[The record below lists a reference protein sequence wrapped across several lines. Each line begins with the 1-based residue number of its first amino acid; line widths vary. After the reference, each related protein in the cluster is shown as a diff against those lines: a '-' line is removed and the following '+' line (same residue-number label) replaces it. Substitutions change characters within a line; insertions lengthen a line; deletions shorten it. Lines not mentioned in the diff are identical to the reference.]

1 RRGGGDAADKG
12 TSQMSKQLQEPIL
25 DRGIRNTNF
34 FNGRLLTA
42 DDLKTEQ
49 AASRESRRQLGRAV
63 GDGVVQG
70 LEVVLVSPGTTT
82 TSPVVSVTKGLALN
96 RRGQT
101 LALPDAQQVAL
112 TRRLD
117 VAPPEVGAFAVCDP
131 PTYTFSNLN
140 DGVYVLV
147 VGPASGFQEYAPMR
161 GQRPGDSASGC
172 GNRYAVEGVKF
183 RLAKLDVSAMTQV
196 SAATRTQISALMAAG
211 DAPSLSKLR
220 NLLAHLCFGTEE
232 LSALA
237 RDLLKASGDISA
249 YASYGAIDFLRARGE
264 LTDCEVPLALVYW
277 SAGAARFA
285 DMWSVRRRV
294 THGALSLPPLLADRR
309 AAEGEA
315 VIQQFQEHVESLRT
329 TESFPELAIA
339 SNYFRY
345 LPPAGIIPFKQGVTK
360 GFSTNTFFSGIVR
373 RQPEFIDGSVVR
385 ALLREAV
392 NYEPFDLTSGEL
404 VWLYKVRQN
413 VETDQGGTVPP
424 TYLVFAGPHVPY
436 KATPRFDR
444 EHWDFSNYGCEKDGA
459 A

>member
-1 RRGGGDAADKG
+1 
-12 TSQMSKQLQEPIL
+12 MSKQLQEPIL